1 MVSAWKA
8 ITISCTL
15 LVGLALGQTSQQAK
29 KGRDD
34 AREPQRDKAAAYYH
48 YSLAHMYAEMASSY
62 NNRGDF
68 FNKAIENYRL
78 AIKADPGASFL
89 SEELSDLYI
98 QSGRLRE
105 AVSDAEDILKQNPN
119 DLNARRILARI
130 YARLIGD
137 SQQNRLDESYLRKA
151 IEQYQK
157 IVEKDSKDT
166 ESWLMLGRLHKLAQS
181 SPEAEKAYKQALEND
196 PNNEDAL
203 TGLAMVYADLGDA
216 KQAAELLKRA
226 ADKNP
231 SGRSLMS
238 LASTY
243 EQMREYAL
251 AAETLKK
258 AIEVSPAN
266 AAELKRAL
274 ARDLMLSDQSDQ
286 ALKAYLDL
294 AAEEPKDPEVQLRI
308 SQIYRQKKDF
318 AKAREAGNKA
328 KELDPNSLEIRYS
341 DVNLLEAEGKNAEA
355 IALLKEIVD
364 STAKKSYSASERG
377 NRVVLLE
384 RLGSMYRANEQFT
397 PAVETF
403 KQIADVDPD
412 MASRG
417 SLQIVE
423 TYRIAKD
430 FAKAENEAKAA
441 LAKNSSDRAM
451 RGMYAALLADQGK
464 TEAAISEMKKL
475 IADKA
480 DRETWISM
488 AQVYE
493 KAKRYAD
500 MAKAIDEAEKLAQGK
515 EEKEGIIFMRGA
527 MYEKQKKYDEAEA
540 EFRKVLA
547 ASPDN
552 AAALNYLGYMLAD
565 RNVRLQEALEL
576 IKKALDNDPGNG
588 AYLDSLGWVYYRLGR
603 YPEAEAQLK
612 LALDKTS
619 RDPTVHDHLGDVY
632 YKQGKIREAI
642 AQWQASLKE
651 WETTA
656 SAEQEPVEIA
666 RVQKKLEGAKVRL
679 AKENGP
685 GSEKP

>member
-1 MVSAWKA
+1 MVSGWKA
-8 ITISCTL
+8 ITVSCAL
-15 LVGLALGQTSQQAK
+15 LAGTAFGQSSQAAK

-34 AREPQRDKAAAYYH
+34 ASQGDKAAAYYH
-48 YSLAHMYAEMASSY
+48 YALGHMYAEMAASY

-78 AIKADPGASFL
+78 AMKADPSASFL

-137 SQQNRLDESYLRKA
+137 NQQNRLDEGYLRKA

-157 IVEKDSKDT
+157 ITEKDTKDT
-166 ESWLMLGRLHKLAQS
+166 ESWLMLGRLQKLAQNS
-181 SPEAEKAYKQALEND
+181 IEAEKAYKKALEND
-196 PNNEDAL
+196 PNSEDAL
-203 TGLAMVYADLGDA
+203 TGLAMVYADLGDS
-216 KQAAELLKRA
+216 KQAADMLKRA
-226 ADKNP
+226 SEKNP
-231 SGRSLMS
+231 SGRSLAA

-258 AIEVSPAN
+258 AIELSPSN
-266 AAELKRAL
+266 AGELKRAM
-274 ARDLMLSDQSDQ
+274 ARDLMLSDQLDE
-286 ALKAYLDL
+286 ALKAYQAL
-294 AAEEPKDPEVQLRI
+294 AAEEDKDPEVQLRI
-308 SQIYRQKKDF
+308 SQIYRQKKDY
-318 AKAREAGNKA
+318 AKARAASDKA

-341 DVNLLEAEGKNAEA
+341 EVNLLEAEGKPNEA
-355 IALLKEIVD
+355 IATLKEIID
-364 STAKKSYSASERG
+364 STAKKNYTAGEKG

-384 RLGSMYRANEQFT
+384 RLGSMYRANEQYA
-397 PAVETF
+397 PAIEVF
-403 KQIADVDPD
+403 KQIGEVDPD

-417 SLQIVE
+417 TLQIVE

-430 FAKAENEAKAA
+430 FAKAESEVRDA
-441 LAKNSSDRAM
+441 LVKNPTDRAL
-451 RGMYAALLADQGK
+451 RGMHASLLADQGK
-464 TEAAISEMKKL
+464 GDAAIAEMKKL
-475 IADKA
+475 LAEKP
-480 DRETWISM
+480 DRDTWISM
-488 AQVYE
+488 AQVCE
-493 KAKRYAD
+493 KAKRYPD
-500 MAKAIDEAEKLAQGK
+500 MAKAIDEAEKLAQSK
-515 EEKEGIIFMRGA
+515 EEKDNITFLRGA
-527 MYEKQKKYDEAEA
+527 MYEKQKRYDEAEA
-540 EFRKVLA
+540 EFRKVIS

-565 RNVRLQEALEL
+565 RNVRLQEALDL
-576 IKKALDNDPGNG
+576 ISKALDNDPGNG

-603 YPEAEAQLK
+603 YPEAEQQLK

-642 AQWQASLKE
+642 SQWQSSLKE

-656 SAEQEPVEIA
+656 AAEQEPVEIA
-666 RVQKKLEGAKVRL
+666 KVQKKLEGAKVRL
-679 AKENGP
+679 AKENP
-685 GSEKP
+685 PTREKP

>member
-8 ITISCTL
+8 ITISCML
-15 LVGLALGQTSQQAK
+15 LAGLALGQTSQQAK

-475 IADKA
+475 ISDKA

-642 AQWQASLKE
+642 GQWQASLKE

>member
-1 MVSAWKA
+1 MVSGWKA
-8 ITISCTL
+8 ITISCSL
-15 LVGLALGQTSQQAK
+15 LAGSAFGQSSQAAK

-34 AREPQRDKAAAYYH
+34 VSQRDKATAYYH
-48 YSLAHMYAEMASSY
+48 YSLGHMYAEMAASY
-62 NNRGDF
+62 SKRGDY

-137 SQQNRLDESYLRKA
+137 SQQNRLDEGYLRKA

-157 IVEKDSKDT
+157 VTEKDPGDT

-181 SPEAEKAYKQALEND
+181 SPEAEKAYKKALEND

-216 KQAAELLKRA
+216 KQAADLLKRA

-231 SGRSLMS
+231 TGRSLTT

-258 AIEVSPAN
+258 AIEISPAN

-274 ARDLMLSDQSDQ
+274 ARDLMLSEQLDD
-286 ALKAYLDL
+286 ALAAYKAL
-294 AAEEPKDPEVQLRI
+294 AAEDPKDPETQLRM

-318 AKAREAGNKA
+318 AKAREASNKA
-328 KELDPNSLEIRYS
+328 RELDPNSLEIRYN
-341 DVNLLEAEGKNAEA
+341 DVNLLESEGKNTEA

-364 STAKKSYSASERG
+364 STAKRTYTASERG

-384 RLGSMYRANEQFT
+384 RLGTMYRANEQF
-397 PAVETF
+397 PQAIETF
-403 KQIADVDPD
+403 KQIGETDPE
-412 MASRG
+412 MAPRG
-417 SLQIVE
+417 TLQIVE
-423 TYRIAKD
+423 TYRLAKD
-430 FAKAENEAKAA
+430 YPKAEAEAKAA
-441 LAKNSSDRAM
+441 LAKNSSDRAL
-451 RGMYAALLADQGK
+451 RGMYASLLADQGK
-464 TEAAISEMKKL
+464 SDAAVAEMKKL
-475 IADKA
+475 VAEKA

-493 KAKRYAD
+493 KSKRFND

-515 EEKEGIIFMRGA
+515 EEKEGITFMRGA
-527 MYEKQKKYDEAEA
+527 MLEKQKRFDEAEA

-565 RNVRLQEALEL
+565 RNVRLPEALEL
-576 IKKALDNDPGNG
+576 ITKALDNDPGNG

-603 YPEAEAQLK
+603 FPEAETQLK

-642 AQWQASLKE
+642 GQWQASLKE
-651 WETTA
+651 WETAA
-656 SAEQEPVEIA
+656 SSEQEPVEIA
-666 RVQKKLEGAKVRL
+666 KVQKKLEGAKVRL
-679 AKENGP
+679 AKEGGP
-685 GSEKP
+685 AGEKP

>member
-1 MVSAWKA
+1 
-8 ITISCTL
+8 
-15 LVGLALGQTSQQAK
+15 
-29 KGRDD
+29 
-34 AREPQRDKAAAYYH
+34 
-48 YSLAHMYAEMASSY
+48 
-62 NNRGDF
+62 
-68 FNKAIENYRL
+68 
-78 AIKADPGASFL
+78 
-89 SEELSDLYI
+89 
-98 QSGRLRE
+98 
-105 AVSDAEDILKQNPN
+105 
-119 DLNARRILARI
+119 
-130 YARLIGD
+130 
-137 SQQNRLDESYLRKA
+137 
-151 IEQYQK
+151 
-157 IVEKDSKDT
+157 
-166 ESWLMLGRLHKLAQS
+166 
-181 SPEAEKAYKQALEND
+181 
-196 PNNEDAL
+196 
-203 TGLAMVYADLGDA
+203 
-216 KQAAELLKRA
+216 
-226 ADKNP
+226 
-231 SGRSLMS
+231 
-238 LASTY
+238 
-243 EQMREYAL
+243 
-251 AAETLKK
+251 
-258 AIEVSPAN
+258 
-266 AAELKRAL
+266 
-274 ARDLMLSDQSDQ
+274 
-286 ALKAYLDL
+286 
-294 AAEEPKDPEVQLRI
+294 
-308 SQIYRQKKDF
+308 
-318 AKAREAGNKA
+318 
-328 KELDPNSLEIRYS
+328 
-341 DVNLLEAEGKNAEA
+341 
-355 IALLKEIVD
+355 
-364 STAKKSYSASERG
+364 
-377 NRVVLLE
+377 
-384 RLGSMYRANEQFT
+384 
-397 PAVETF
+397 
-403 KQIADVDPD
+403 
-412 MASRG
+412 
-417 SLQIVE
+417 
-423 TYRIAKD
+423 
-430 FAKAENEAKAA
+430 
-441 LAKNSSDRAM
+441 
-451 RGMYAALLADQGK
+451 MYAALLADQGK